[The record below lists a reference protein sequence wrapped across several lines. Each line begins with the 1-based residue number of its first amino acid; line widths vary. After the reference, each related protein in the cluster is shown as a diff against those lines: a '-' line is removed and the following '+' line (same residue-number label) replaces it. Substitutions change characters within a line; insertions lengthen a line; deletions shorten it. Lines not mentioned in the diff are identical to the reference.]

1 MHKPAFL
8 SLLFVACTLFLG
20 TSQQA
25 LAPLDIF
32 QLTYV
37 SSPAVS
43 PDGEQV
49 VFLKNGFDIMT
60 DRRVADLW
68 IVNFDG
74 TGLRPLSASDEQE
87 RSPVWSPNGD
97 RLAWVSSGGGKH
109 RIMIRYMENA
119 EQSQIAEFSFSP
131 GNLTWS
137 PDGEWLA
144 FTRFVPEKGQSIGG
158 VMGKPEGAKWAPSP
172 TYTEEIVYRRD
183 GRGELDPGH
192 THIFAM
198 PSSGGGAIQLT
209 EGSFN
214 HGGSLSWSGD
224 AKHIYFSANLTEN
237 NHLSDHPRNPDLYRV
252 ALEGGKMEKI
262 TDQIGIEGNP
272 RTSPDGNR
280 LAYTGAKDRMTGYL
294 QSEVYLAPTKPMAE
308 AKMLTQDLDRTLGSL
323 QWSPEGNYLWFQYT
337 DEGTTKIGR
346 VNINGKLEEVAAGLT
361 GSPNGRPYAGGSYSV
376 GPKGRFA
383 MTKGSGAHPAEL
395 AVGTAGSA
403 EIRQLTNFN
412 KALFLQKKP
421 GKVEEF
427 WTKSSYDERPV
438 QGWIMYP
445 PDFDPAEK
453 YPLLLEI
460 HGGPWSAYGDHFSM
474 ELQQY
479 AARGYVV
486 VYTNPRGSTSYG
498 EEFADLIQNN
508 YPGQDYDDLMSCV
521 DAVIEKGFIDEDKLF
536 VTGGS
541 GGGVLSSWIV
551 GKTDRFA
558 AAVVA
563 KPVINWFSHILT
575 ADAPE
580 YWSRYWMP
588 AMPWEDP
595 DFYYKQS
602 PISLVG
608 NVKTPTMLLV
618 GDKDHR
624 TPLSESEQYYR
635 ALKLRGVPTAL
646 VRFPEA
652 SHGIAGRPSQ
662 MLSKVSAVMGWNER
676 YGGPKAKKEAP
687 PSRP

>member
-1 MHKPAFL
+1 MNRAFPFFLYLIACVCTTL
-8 SLLFVACTLFLG
+8 SAQEAFR
-20 TSQQA
+20 
-25 LAPLDIF
+25 PLDVF

-37 SSPAVS
+37 SEPAIS

-49 VFLKNGFDIMT
+49 VFLKNGYDIMT

-68 IVNFDG
+68 MVGFDG
-74 TGLRPLSASDEQE
+74 KGLRPLSATDDQE
-87 RSPVWSPNGD
+87 RSPVWSPSGD
-97 RLAWVSSGGGKH
+97 RLAWISSGGGKH
-109 RIMIRYMENA
+109 RLMVRYMESA
-119 EQSQIAEFSFSP
+119 EQNMIAEFNHSP

-144 FTRFVPEKGQSIGG
+144 FTRFVPGQEERIGS
-158 VMGKPEGAKWAPSP
+158 VAGKPEGAKWAPAP
-172 TYTEEIVYRRD
+172 TYTDEIVYRRD
-183 GRGELDPGH
+183 GSGEVEPGH
-192 THIFAM
+192 THIFVM
-198 PSSGGGAIQLT
+198 PSHGGAAIQLT
-209 EGSFN
+209 KGNFD
-214 HGGSLSWSGD
+214 HDGSLSWSHEGSQV
-224 AKHIYFSANLTEN
+224 YFSANLTPD
-237 NHLSDHPRNPDLYRV
+237 NHLQEHPRNPDLYRIPL
-252 ALEGGKMEKI
+252 AGGPLEKLTG
-262 TDQIGIEGNP
+262 QIGPENNP
-272 RTSPDGNR
+272 RVSLNGDW
-280 LAYTGAKDRMTGYL
+280 LAYTGAMDQMKGYL
-294 QSEVYLAPTKPMAE
+294 QQEVYLARNEAMAE
-308 AKMLTQDLDRTLGSL
+308 AKILTESLDRTLGNL
-323 QWSPEGNYLWFQYT
+323 KWAPEGDHLWFAYT
-337 DEGTTKIGR
+337 DQGTQKVGR
-346 VNINGKLEEVAAGLT
+346 VSTGGQVEEVVAGLT
-361 GSPNGRPYAGGSYSV
+361 GSPVGRPYAGGSYDV

-383 MTKGSGAHPAEL
+383 VTWGSGASPAEL
-395 AVGTAGSA
+395 AVGIAGQK

-427 WTKSSYDERPV
+427 WTKSSYDQRDI
-438 QGWIMYP
+438 QGWIVYP
-445 PDFDPAEK
+445 PDFDPSQT

-474 ELQQY
+474 EIQQY

-521 DAVIEKGFIDEDKLF
+521 DAVIKRGFIDEEKLF

-575 ADAPE
+575 ADAPQ

-595 DFYYKQS
+595 DFYYRQS
-602 PISLVG
+602 PISLVE

-618 GDKDHR
+618 GDKDYR
-624 TPLSESEQYYR
+624 TPLSESEQFYR

-662 MLSKVSAVMGWNER
+662 MLAKVKAVMDWNER
-676 YGGPKAKKEAP
+676 YGGPKEKKEEEKA
-687 PSRP
+687 RP